1 MLLYMFYNICSIR
14 SMFYKFFMVQR
25 SYLISFLNLL
35 LYYKYENL
43 AYNRIGKVP
52 QKFFQNSKVIC
63 NWM

>member
-1 MLLYMFYNICSIR
+1 
-14 SMFYKFFMVQR
+14 MFYKFFMVQR

-43 AYNRIGKVP
+43 SYNRIGKVP